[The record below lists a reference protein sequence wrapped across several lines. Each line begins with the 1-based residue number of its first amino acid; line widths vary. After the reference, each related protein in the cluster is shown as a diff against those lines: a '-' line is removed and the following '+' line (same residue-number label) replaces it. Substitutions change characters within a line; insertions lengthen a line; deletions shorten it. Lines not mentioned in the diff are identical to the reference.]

1 MSAFPAGPAVE
12 TGPRPGLFRTVGAG
26 GAAESACWPAHPQG
40 VRCVL
45 GEANNL
51 IFEWSAIWDALP
63 NLMEG
68 AKMTIQ
74 ITLLGLIGGTL
85 IGFLSGVV
93 TTYVKVPVSLRSVLA
108 AVAVLIAFYLLLRLS
123 SWVADSFLAGMPEWV
138 WTAVKLIVALALV
151 WRFFPYLPKVASF
164 LAQVYIL
171 VIRGTPIVVQVMFI
185 YFALPLIANV
195 RIDAVT
201 AAIFTLMINSG
212 AYIAEIVRGALLS
225 VPKGLKEAGE
235 AMGLPFWKILA
246 FIIGPVALRRMIPA
260 MGNQCIISLKDSSL
274 FIVIGVAELTRQ
286 GQEIIAA
293 NFRSVEIW
301 GAVAVI
307 YLILT
312 GFIALV
318 LKLVEHRTQIV

>member
-1 MSAFPAGPAVE
+1 M
-12 TGPRPGLFRTVGAG
+12 T
-26 GAAESACWPAHPQG
+26 
-40 VRCVL
+40 
-45 GEANNL
+45 
-51 IFEWSAIWDALP
+51 FEWSAIWDALP
-63 NLMEG
+63 SLMEG

-74 ITLLGLIGGTL
+74 ITLLGLIGGTV

-93 TTYVKVPVSLRSVLA
+93 TTYVKVPISTRSVLI
-108 AVAVLIAFYLLLRLS
+108 AVAGVIALYAALRVS
-123 SWVADSFLAGMPEWV
+123 SWVADTFMPGVPGGAW
-138 WTAVKLIVALALV
+138 LALKV
-151 WRFFPYLPKVASF
+151 AILALLAWRFPATLPKALSF
-164 LAQVYIL
+164 LAQLYIL
-171 VIRGTPIVVQVMFI
+171 LIRGTPIVVQVMFI
-185 YFALPLIANV
+185 YFALPLIAGW
-195 RIDAVT
+195 RIDAFM

-212 AYIAEIVRGALLS
+212 AYIAEIVRGALQS

-246 FIIGPVALRRMIPA
+246 YIIGPVALRRMIPA

-312 GFIALV
+312 GFIALT
-318 LKLVEHRTQIV
+318 LKFIEHRTQIV